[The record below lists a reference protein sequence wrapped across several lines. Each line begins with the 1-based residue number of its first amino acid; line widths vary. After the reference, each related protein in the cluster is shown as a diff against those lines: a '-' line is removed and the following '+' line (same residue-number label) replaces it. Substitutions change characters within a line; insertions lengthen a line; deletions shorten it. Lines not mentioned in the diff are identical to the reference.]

1 MSFIKKIAI
10 KQHLPTL
17 YPPLS
22 KLNVLFKS
30 QQNAHLMSLDAKVN
44 KNMKIHVL

>member
-30 QQNAHLMSLDAKVN
+30 QINAQHMEFGCKSE
-44 KNMKIHVL
+44 